1 MSRSQDYVCVYDI
14 LFRSTTIFKNI
25 QRASLVKDV
34 LLNVPSLKTKE
45 TVLTSRRLLLK
56 VIYIHVGDAVSIAP
70 LEKICGLVTTDRV
83 AGENA
88 G

>member
-1 MSRSQDYVCVYDI
+1 MFVCTTFF
-14 LFRSTTIFKNI
+14 LGQQTIFKNI

-56 VIYIHVGDAVSIAP
+56 VTYCTYIHVGDAVSIAP

-88 G
+88 R